1 MKAHA
6 SELQRYETLLNHARR
21 ALVQVAAL
29 ERQGL
34 KFDRLTREA
43 LIRSLEEGLAQLDA
57 RATPG
62 TQADRLARRR
72 HALAQL
78 SAQAQETFSSLG
90 VTEPPLGVDRTHP
103 QGQG

>member
-21 ALVQVAAL
+21 ALVQVTAL

-34 KFDRLTREA
+34 KFDRLTHEA

-62 TQADRLARRR
+62 TQTDRLARRR
-72 HALAQL
+72 HALARL

-90 VTEPPLGVDRTHP
+90 VTDTPLGIDRTHP